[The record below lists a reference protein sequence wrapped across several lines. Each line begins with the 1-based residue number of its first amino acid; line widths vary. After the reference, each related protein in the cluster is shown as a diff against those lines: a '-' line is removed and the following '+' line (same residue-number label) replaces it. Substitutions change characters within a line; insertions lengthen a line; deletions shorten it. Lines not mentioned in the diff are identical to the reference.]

1 MGIRISLTSISA
13 SDIAEVCKSTK
24 GRFSDYA
31 SGRGARGSM
40 VAYLDSSVVLRYV
53 LKGDSA
59 IRHALACE
67 TILSSELL
75 EIECRR
81 VLQRC
86 RLIGELSDITYVTA
100 VKRLDALLAGI
111 SLLAL
116 SSPVKKRAMD
126 AFPVVIKTFDAL
138 HLATAILYSEKQS
151 SETMLVFSYD
161 EAMNRCASVLGFA
174 VPLA

>member
-1 MGIRISLTSISA
+1 
-13 SDIAEVCKSTK
+13 
-24 GRFSDYA
+24 
-31 SGRGARGSM
+31 M

-53 LKGDSA
+53 LKGDPA

-86 RLIGELSDITYVTA
+86 RMAGDLSDTTYVTA

-111 SLLAL
+111 GLLSL
-116 SSPVKKRAMD
+116 SPPVKNRAME
-126 AFPVVIKTFDAL
+126 AFSVVVKTLDAL
-138 HLATAILYSEKQS
+138 HLATAIIYSDKQS
-151 SETMLVFSYD
+151 SDTLLMFSYD
-161 EAMNRCASVLGFA
+161 EAMNRCAAVLGFA
-174 VPLA
+174 TPLA